1 AALLQQKAEWG
12 NPPQLRSW
20 AVGGDPCADGW
31 MGVVSCTK
39 DEFNETRVSALM
51 LPGMGLEGSL
61 LPDLGTLSFLTF
73 LDLMNNNGIRGSL
86 PSALSSLSQLQVLS
100 MRNCSLTGRIPAVYG
115 ALTALQVLL
124 LDSNRL
130 QGPLLGEE
138 SRGMLNLQHVDL
150 SDNELEGGVS
160 FFPRLTSLKH
170 L

>member
-1 AALLQQKAEWG
+1 
-12 NPPQLRSW
+12 
-20 AVGGDPCADGW
+20 
-31 MGVVSCTK
+31 
-39 DEFNETRVSALM
+39 
-51 LPGMGLEGSL
+51 
-61 LPDLGTLSFLTF
+61 
-73 LDLMNNNGIRGSL
+73 MNNNGIRGSL

-170 L
+170 LLLGWNRFSLLPGKLGFLPNLRTLYVLYSVSCGLYCVGCSMLPVACCL

>member
-1 AALLQQKAEWG
+1 MLSCVACLFSLDSSQAATDQNEVAALLQQKTEWG

-20 AVGGDPCADGW
+20 AVGGDP
-31 MGVVSCTK
+31 
-39 DEFNETRVSALM
+39 M
-51 LPGMGLEGSL
+51 LPAMGLEGSL
-61 LPDLGTLSFLTF
+61 LPDLGRLSFLTF
-73 LDLMNNNGIRGSL
+73 LDLMNNNGIRGAL

-100 MRNCSLTGRIPAVYG
+100 LRNCSLTGRIPAVYG

-138 SRGMLNLQHVDL
+138 SRGMLSLQHVDL
-150 SDNELEGGVS
+150 SDNNLEGGVT